1 VVDQAKEPG
10 IRLSGVAVD
19 RIRFDDV
26 AVGESIP
33 KDLSFDFKIQRK
45 FWESPAAL
53 DVTVSL
59 RATPTPS
66 SVSSSFSLELSM
78 TGRFEPTEEN
88 PNMPLDTFAKHNGP
102 AQVMP
107 FVREFVAN
115 ITARSRR
122 GIVLLPSIN
131 IFALVARE
139 DEAERAKSAQ

>member
-1 VVDQAKEPG
+1 M
-10 IRLSGVAVD
+10 AVD

-26 AVGESIP
+26 AVGEAIP

-45 FWESPAAL
+45 FWEAPSAL

-59 RATPTPS
+59 RAAPGLAAP
-66 SVSSSFSLELSM
+66 SSSFSLELSM
-78 TGRFEPTEEN
+78 TGRFESTEEN
-88 PNMPLDTFAKHNGP
+88 SNMPLETFAKHNGP

-107 FVREFVAN
+107 FIREFVAN

-139 DEAERAKSAQ
+139 DDAEKAKSSG